1 MCKLTGDNQTGNRI
15 AGTRKEYIINVLFIC
30 SQNMLRSPTAEKT
43 FANYPDVTTRSAGT
57 DVDAEK
63 PVHAEMIK
71 WADMIFV
78 MENHHARFLHER
90 FADLLENKPP
100 TVLRIRD
107 DYEYM
112 DPKLV
117 EVLRVK
123 VTPHLTSG
131 TRSGRSQPLPE
142 EFYDYS

>member
-1 MCKLTGDNQTGNRI
+1 MGC
-15 AGTRKEYIINVLFIC
+15 
-30 SQNMLRSPTAEKT
+30 
-43 FANYPDVTTRSAGT
+43 
-57 DVDAEK
+57 
-63 PVHAEMIK
+63 
-71 WADMIFV
+71 MIFV

-107 DYEYM
+107 IYEYM

-123 VTPHLTSG
+123 VIPHLG
-131 TRSGRSQPLPE
+131 GFKIR
-142 EFYDYS
+142 